1 MSHDCATRPTPMTSS
16 GQSSGGAL
24 GEQLRSLLLVLLLAL
39 VLRWGV
45 VEPRWIPSES
55 MLPTLQPRDR
65 VLVWKLGHRLG
76 REPGRGAIVVFR
88 PPARLTAGGYDGDA
102 ALIKRVVG
110 LPGDRIAVA
119 DGQLQRNG
127 AAVAEP
133 FIAGPMAYALR
144 PLTVP
149 AGDLLVLGDNRNAS
163 LDSHLWGPL
172 PEEKLIGEA
181 VWRYWPLERFGP
193 LPHG

>member
-1 MSHDCATRPTPMTSS
+1 MNSS
-16 GQSSGGAL
+16 GESPRSGPLAAVT
-24 GEQLRSLLLVLLLAL
+24 EQLRSLLLVLLLAL

-76 REPGRGAIVVFR
+76 RAPGRGAIVVFR
-88 PPARLTAGGYDGDA
+88 PPPRLMAAGYDGDA

-110 LPGDRIAVA
+110 LPGDHIAVA

-127 AAVAEP
+127 AAVPEAFIAEP
-133 FIAGPMAYALR
+133 MTYGLPDV
-144 PLTVP
+144 TVP
-149 AGDLLVLGDNRNAS
+149 PHDLLVLGDNRNAS

-172 PEEKLIGEA
+172 PEDRLIGVA
-181 VWRYWPLERFGP
+181 VWRYWPLTRFGP
-193 LPHG
+193 LPRP

>member
-1 MSHDCATRPTPMTSS
+1 MASS
-16 GQSSGGAL
+16 GESPRSTPLATV

-45 VEPRWIPSES
+45 IEPRWIPSES

-76 REPGRGAIVVFR
+76 LTPARGSIVVFR
-88 PPARLTAGGYDGDA
+88 PPPRLTAGGYDGDA

-110 LPGDRIAVA
+110 LPGDRITVA
-119 DGQLQRNG
+119 NGQLQRNG
-127 AAVAEP
+127 SAVPEG
-133 FIAGPMAYALR
+133 FIAEPMAYTL
-144 PLTVP
+144 PDVTV
-149 AGDLLVLGDNRNAS
+149 ADDDLLVLGDNRNAS

-172 PEEKLIGEA
+172 PEERLIGVA
-181 VWRYWPLERFGP
+181 LWRYWPLGRFGP
-193 LPHG
+193 LPRD

>member
-1 MSHDCATRPTPMTSS
+1 MTSS
-16 GQSSGGAL
+16 GESSRAGALAAL

-45 VEPRWIPSES
+45 IEPRWIPSES

-76 REPGRGAIVVFR
+76 RGPQRGSIVVFQ
-88 PPARLTAGGYDGDA
+88 PPAQLTAGGYDGDA

-119 DGQLQRNG
+119 DGQLERNG

-133 FIAGPMAYALR
+133 FIAAPMAYAL
-144 PLTVP
+144 PTLTVP
-149 AGDLLVLGDNRNAS
+149 VADLLVLGDNRNAS

-172 PEEKLIGEA
+172 PEERLIGVA
-181 VWRYWPLERFGP
+181 VWRYWPLDRFGP
-193 LPHG
+193 LPRH

>member
-1 MSHDCATRPTPMTSS
+1 MPSS
-16 GQSSGGAL
+16 GQSSGGQSSGGAL
-24 GEQLRSLLLVLLLAL
+24 AEQLRSLLLVLLLAL

-45 VEPRWIPSES
+45 IEPRWIPSES
-55 MLPTLQPRDR
+55 MLPTLLPRDR
-65 VLVWKLGHRLG
+65 VLVWKLGQRLG
-76 REPGRGAIVVFR
+76 HEPARGAIVVFR
-88 PPARLTAGGYDGDA
+88 PPAPLIEGGYDGDA

-110 LPGDRIAVA
+110 LPGDRIAIA

-133 FIAGPMAYALR
+133 FIAAPMAYAL
-144 PLTVP
+144 PGLTVP

-172 PEEKLIGEA
+172 PEDRLIGVA
-181 VWRYWPLERFGP
+181 VWRYWPLDRFGP
-193 LPHG
+193 LPRG